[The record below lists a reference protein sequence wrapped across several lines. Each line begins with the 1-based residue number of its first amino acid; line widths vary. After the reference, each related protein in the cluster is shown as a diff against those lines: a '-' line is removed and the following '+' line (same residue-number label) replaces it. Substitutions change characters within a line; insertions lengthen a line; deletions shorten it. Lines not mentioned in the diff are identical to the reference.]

1 MQNAVYASR
10 FLKGSHSQSNEV
22 MIMETTEELIARL
35 TQENQV
41 LKSTAGPAPKERT
54 SRPTREAKV
63 HNWTAT
69 IFDSKDIIQTKV
81 NSKGKVEQITKGFEK
96 CQQADQWACL
106 RLCDGSSD
114 WYAIVESGSMPI
126 ATKITR
132 EEAMGRIM
140 GRLPGKGSPV
150 TQGKGKGGGSLGFGV
165 KVHQTRVAFS
175 HG

>member
-1 MQNAVYASR
+1 
-10 FLKGSHSQSNEV
+10 

-35 TQENQV
+35 MQENEA
-41 LKSTAGPAPKERT
+41 LKSTGSFEPIAKKARA
-54 SRPTREAKV
+54 TREAKV
-63 HNWTAT
+63 HPWTAT
-69 IFDSKDIIQTKV
+69 IFDGKDIIQTKV
-81 NSKGKVEQITKGFEK
+81 NSKGKLEQITKGFEK

-106 RLCDGSSD
+106 RLCDGASD

-150 TQGKGKGGGSLGFGV
+150 IQGKGKGGGSLGFGV
-165 KVHQTRVAFS
+165 KAHQTRVTFS